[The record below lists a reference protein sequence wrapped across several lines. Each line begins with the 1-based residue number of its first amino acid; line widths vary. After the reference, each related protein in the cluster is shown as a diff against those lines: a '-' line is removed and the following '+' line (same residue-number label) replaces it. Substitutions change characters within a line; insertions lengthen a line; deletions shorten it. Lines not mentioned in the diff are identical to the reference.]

1 MATWCVSQVLVLRR
15 ELAAAKLEVARL
27 AGENDELSH
36 VSGWLH
42 TGCPEGLRRGF
53 GIKATQNVLANREML
68 VSHGR
73 DYWR

>member
-36 VSGWLH
+36 VTRQLH
-42 TGCPEGLRRGF
+42 
-53 GIKATQNVLANREML
+53 RER
-68 VSHGR
+68 VSMAQQLKQRNG
-73 DYWR
+73 